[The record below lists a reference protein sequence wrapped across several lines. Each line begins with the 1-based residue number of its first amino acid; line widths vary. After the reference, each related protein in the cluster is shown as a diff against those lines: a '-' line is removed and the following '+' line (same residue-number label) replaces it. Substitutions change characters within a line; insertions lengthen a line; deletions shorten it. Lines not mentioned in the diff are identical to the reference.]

1 MKGALLVLALL
12 VTRELTFETHE
23 VRKEACP
30 VFYEMQIIVNF
41 VLPRAALNE
50 NFDSVSA
57 TDEEKAAFG
66 KIQDCF
72 IEVGH
77 QNRVNHLIFK
87 ILVIFSKDCTGYRVS
102 TLVNTIKGFFSILPS
117 LHMRIKRTYHAAPET
132 AEWTAKRDLT
142 DPRDTKIILKKKKEK
157 KIPDKPLQDE
167 AA

>member
-1 MKGALLVLALL
+1 MKGALLMLALL

-23 VRKEACP
+23 VEACP

-50 NFDSVSA
+50 TFDSVSA

-87 ILVIFSKDCTGYRVS
+87 GQVKFLQQLLLFASSPGDCRATVS
-102 TLVNTIKGFFSILPS
+102 AGSNPS
-117 LHMRIKRTYHAAPET
+117 NGDLWSTPPEFHLSQT
-132 AEWTAKRDLT
+132 S
-142 DPRDTKIILKKKKEK
+142 
-157 KIPDKPLQDE
+157 
-167 AA
+167 

>member
-1 MKGALLVLALL
+1 MKGALLMLALL

-23 VRKEACP
+23 VEACP

-50 NFDSVSA
+50 TFDSVSA

-102 TLVNTIKGFFSILPS
+102 TLWMTSEDPDVSSGTLSTTAVLGPA
-117 LHMRIKRTYHAAPET
+117 RGTRTSMMS
-132 AEWTAKRDLT
+132 
-142 DPRDTKIILKKKKEK
+142 
-157 KIPDKPLQDE
+157 
-167 AA
+167 